1 MHVRPV
7 CGIVSRFTANGSVRK
22 AIRTV
27 TGRNARGEVVEVQR
41 EVEEAIIDDHLPA
54 IADLFAKW
62 LRQGAAHRWMH
73 EMNSPARVERPQAET
88 PVRQFNLGS
97 RWLYTEDS
105 RLGATNYAAG
115 AFLALDAI
123 AACKHPARKPAANS
137 ALPSGSRSGT
147 RPAAISNGS
156 TQTSG
161 TGYRLSVRAT
171 CSFCR

>member
-1 MHVRPV
+1 
-7 CGIVSRFTANGSVRK
+7 
-22 AIRTV
+22 
-27 TGRNARGEVVEVQR
+27 
-41 EVEEAIIDDHLPA
+41 
-54 IADLFAKW
+54 
-62 LRQGAAHRWMH
+62 
-73 EMNSPARVERPQAET
+73 MNSPARVERPQAET

-123 AACKHPARKPAANS
+123 AACKHPTRKPAANS